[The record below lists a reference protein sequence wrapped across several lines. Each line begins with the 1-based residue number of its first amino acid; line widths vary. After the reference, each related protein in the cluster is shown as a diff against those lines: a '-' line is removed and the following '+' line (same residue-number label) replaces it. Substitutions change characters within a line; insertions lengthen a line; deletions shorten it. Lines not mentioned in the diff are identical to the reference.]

1 MVLTTPTNM
10 ATSVSK
16 QDDASSN
23 DAQNDAH
30 VSTASSNW
38 PEPVIPSSVSSILSI
53 LTEKNPERKLKRPRR
68 DPKTIERANLLNI
81 CKLVIKELLD
91 SSLSHGRMLDDE
103 HVPLQQFFVVLEHVL
118 RHGIKPRKGLLRDK
132 KDFWC
137 VLEMVEKLVPEASEI
152 STSVRDMPHIKT
164 PLGRARAWLRL
175 ATMQKTLADYFKVLM
190 EKKDVVLSEFYDP
203 GAMMVEDEGMVIA
216 GLLVGLN
223 VIDCNICV
231 KEEDLDQPMGVIDF
245 SLYLK
250 DTRLHDQSPDEES
263 AEGKSKMAT
272 ILDQKNYLEEL
283 NRHLNATVTNLQQ
296 KMETSQTTNALMK
309 EDLAISKNTI
319 LTLQEENAA
328 LEAEKNALLQ
338 GAQKQ
343 MESEKTLQLANK
355 QDIEIERETYQ
366 TSRAGLDEMYGDMKK
381 RLDEETQTRLDVEKE
396 LELQIGMKQEMEMAL
411 RILEKDIHEK
421 QDTMISLRKQLEEI
435 KTINLELYQ
444 KLQSCDQSL
453 KHKTEL
459 VTKLEDK
466 TSQLVTTLKD
476 MERRL
481 KQADSD
487 KIAAEETARK
497 LGQVIADKD
506 CKRTALETD
515 LRIEREWRGT
525 LQKTLEQEKEATAQL
540 QAEYTQVKEVEKE
553 YKSLQKMHE
562 NLQQTCEEQ
571 ERTLAELGSHL
582 SESKLKVEDMREAS
596 QATKEAAWM
605 SDKDA
610 SQCSSCNKEFSI
622 ARRKHHCRNCGEI
635 FCNECSDNKMPL
647 PSSAKPVRVCDTCQT
662 VLLQRYSSAGSKA

>member
-1 MVLTTPTNM
+1 M

-16 QDDASSN
+16 QDDASSSKE
-23 DAQNDAH
+23 AQSD
-30 VSTASSNW
+30 VPIPTANTNW
-38 PEPVIPSSVSSILSI
+38 PEPVFPSSVSSLFSM
-53 LTEKNPERKLKRPRR
+53 LTEKKPERKLKRPRR

-91 SSLSHGRMLDDE
+91 SSLAHGRMLDDE

-203 GAMMVEDEGMVIA
+203 GAMMIEDEGMVIA

-250 DTRLHDQSPDEES
+250 DSRLHDQSPDEES

-296 KMETSQTTNALMK
+296 KMETAQTTNALMK
-309 EDLAISKNTI
+309 EDLAISKNAI
-319 LTLQEENAA
+319 LALQEENAT
-328 LEAEKNALLQ
+328 LQAEKSSLLQ
-338 GAQKQ
+338 DAHKQ
-343 MESEKTLQLANK
+343 MESEKTLANK
-355 QDIEIERETYQ
+355 QDIETERETYQ

-466 TSQLVTTLKD
+466 TTQLVTTLKD
-476 MERRL
+476 ME
-481 KQADSD
+481 
-487 KIAAEETARK
+487 
-497 LGQVIADKD
+497 
-506 CKRTALETD
+506 KRTALETD

-525 LQKTLEQEKEATAQL
+525 LQKTLEQEKEATAQI
-540 QAEYTQVKEVEKE
+540 QAEYVQVKEVEKE
-553 YKSLQKMHE
+553 YKSLQKMHQG
-562 NLQQTCEEQ
+562 LQQTCEEQ

-596 QATKEAAWM
+596 QVTKEAAWM

-610 SQCSSCNKEFSI
+610 SQCSNCNKEFSI

-662 VLLQRYSSAGSKA
+662 VLLQRYSSAGNKA

>member
-1 MVLTTPTNM
+1 M

-16 QDDASSN
+16 QDDTSSY
-23 DAQNDAH
+23 DADKDAPS
-30 VSTASSNW
+30 STANAKW
-38 PEPVIPSSVSSILSI
+38 PEPVVSSSISSILSMLI
-53 LTEKNPERKLKRPRR
+53 EKKPERKLKRPRR

-91 SSLSHGRMLDDE
+91 SSISQGRMLDDE

-118 RHGIKPRKGLLRDK
+118 RHGIKPRKGILRDK

-250 DTRLHDQSPDEES
+250 DTRLHDQSPDEDS

-296 KMETSQTTNALMK
+296 KMETAQTTNALMK
-309 EDLAISKNTI
+309 EDLAISKNAI
-319 LTLQEENAA
+319 LSLQEENEI
-328 LEAEKNALLQ
+328 LLAEKGSLLQ
-338 GAQKQ
+338 DAQNK
-343 MESEKTLQLANK
+343 MESEIKTASASK
-355 QDIEIERETYQ
+355 QDIETERETYQ

-381 RLDEETQTRLDVEKE
+381 KLDDETHTRLDVEKE

-459 VTKLEDK
+459 VMKLEDK
-466 TSQLVTTLKD
+466 TTQLVTTLKD
-476 MERRL
+476 MEKRL

-487 KIAAEETARK
+487 KMAAEETARK

-525 LQKTLEQEKEATAQL
+525 LQKTLEQEKETAAQL

-553 YKSLQKMHE
+553 YKSLQKMHMG
-562 NLQQTCEEQ
+562 LQQTCEEQ

-596 QATKEAAWM
+596 QVTKEAAWM

-610 SQCSSCNKEFSI
+610 LQCSSCDKEFSL

-647 PSSAKPVRVCDTCQT
+647 PSSAKPVRVCDSCQT
-662 VLLQRYSSAGSKA
+662 LLLQRYSSAGN

>member
-1 MVLTTPTNM
+1 M

-16 QDDASSN
+16 QDDTSSY
-23 DAQNDAH
+23 DADKDAPS
-30 VSTASSNW
+30 STANAKW
-38 PEPVIPSSVSSILSI
+38 PEPVVSSSISSILSMLI
-53 LTEKNPERKLKRPRR
+53 EKKPERKLKRPRR

-91 SSLSHGRMLDDE
+91 SSISQGRMLDDE

-118 RHGIKPRKGLLRDK
+118 RHGIKPRKGILRDK

-250 DTRLHDQSPDEES
+250 DTRLHDQSPDEDS

-296 KMETSQTTNALMK
+296 KMETAQTTNALMK
-309 EDLAISKNTI
+309 EDLAISKNAI
-319 LTLQEENAA
+319 LSLQEENEI
-328 LEAEKNALLQ
+328 LLAEKGSLLQ
-338 GAQKQ
+338 DAQNK
-343 MESEKTLQLANK
+343 MEASK
-355 QDIEIERETYQ
+355 QDIETERETYQ

-381 RLDEETQTRLDVEKE
+381 KLDDETHTRLDVEKE

-459 VTKLEDK
+459 VMKLEDK
-466 TSQLVTTLKD
+466 TTQLVTTLKD
-476 MERRL
+476 MEKRL

-487 KIAAEETARK
+487 KMAAEETARK

-525 LQKTLEQEKEATAQL
+525 LQKTLEQEKETAAQL

-553 YKSLQKMHE
+553 YKSLQKMHMG
-562 NLQQTCEEQ
+562 LQQTCEEQ

-596 QATKEAAWM
+596 QVTKEAAWM

-610 SQCSSCNKEFSI
+610 LQCSSCDKEFSL

-647 PSSAKPVRVCDTCQT
+647 PSSAKPVRVCDSCQT
-662 VLLQRYSSAGSKA
+662 LLLQRYSSAGN

>member
-1 MVLTTPTNM
+1 M

-16 QDDASSN
+16 QEDSPSSPKDADS
-23 DAQNDAH
+23 DAPKPIANK
-30 VSTASSNW
+30 NW
-38 PEPVIPSSVSSILSI
+38 PEPVVASSMSSIFSM
-53 LTEKNPERKLKRPRR
+53 LTEKKPERKLKRPRR

-203 GAMMVEDEGMVIA
+203 GAMMIEDEGMVIA

-250 DTRLHDQSPDEES
+250 DSRLHDQSPDEDS

-296 KMETSQTTNALMK
+296 KMETAQTTNALMK

-328 LEAEKNALLQ
+328 LQAQKSSLLQ
-338 GAQKQ
+338 DAQKQ
-343 MESEKTLQLANK
+343 MEANK
-355 QDIEIERETYQ
+355 QDIETERETYQ

-466 TSQLVTTLKD
+466 TTQLVTTLKD
-476 MERRL
+476 MEKRL

-525 LQKTLEQEKEATAQL
+525 LQKTLDQEKEATAQL
-540 QAEYTQVKEVEKE
+540 QAEYTQIKEVEKD
-553 YKSLQKMHE
+553 YKSLQKMHQS
-562 NLQQTCEEQ
+562 LQETCEEQ

-662 VLLQRYSSAGSKA
+662 LLLQRYSSAGNKA

>member
-1 MVLTTPTNM
+1 M

-16 QDDASSN
+16 QDDASSSKE
-23 DAQNDAH
+23 AQSD
-30 VSTASSNW
+30 VPIPTANTNW
-38 PEPVIPSSVSSILSI
+38 PEPVFPSSVSSLFSM
-53 LTEKNPERKLKRPRR
+53 LTEKKPERKLKRPRR

-91 SSLSHGRMLDDE
+91 SSLAHGRMLDDE

-203 GAMMVEDEGMVIA
+203 GAMMIEDEGMVIA

-250 DTRLHDQSPDEES
+250 DSRLHDQSPDEES

-296 KMETSQTTNALMK
+296 KMETAQTTNALMK
-309 EDLAISKNTI
+309 EDLAISKNAI
-319 LTLQEENAA
+319 LALQEENAT
-328 LEAEKNALLQ
+328 LQAEKSSLLQ
-338 GAQKQ
+338 DAHKQ
-343 MESEKTLQLANK
+343 MESEKTLANK
-355 QDIEIERETYQ
+355 QDIETERETYQ

-466 TSQLVTTLKD
+466 TTQLVTTLKD
-476 MERRL
+476 MEKRL

-487 KIAAEETARK
+487 KMAAEETARK

-525 LQKTLEQEKEATAQL
+525 LQKTLEQEKEATAQI
-540 QAEYTQVKEVEKE
+540 QAEYVQVKEVEKE
-553 YKSLQKMHE
+553 YKSLQKMHQG
-562 NLQQTCEEQ
+562 LQQTCEEQ

-596 QATKEAAWM
+596 QVTKEAAWM

-610 SQCSSCNKEFSI
+610 SQCSNCNKEFSI

-662 VLLQRYSSAGSKA
+662 VLLQRYSSAGNKA

>member
-1 MVLTTPTNM
+1 MAEETIYLCNFRVSVDGDWLCLRELADVQLQVDDDDLVSPVLTP
-10 ATSVSK
+10 VSP
-16 QDDASSN
+16 DDG
-23 DAQNDAH
+23 
-30 VSTASSNW
+30 
-38 PEPVIPSSVSSILSI
+38 
-53 LTEKNPERKLKRPRR
+53 R

-91 SSLSHGRMLDDE
+91 SSISQGRMLDDE

-118 RHGIKPRKGLLRDK
+118 RHGIKPRKGILRDK

-250 DTRLHDQSPDEES
+250 DTRLHDQSPDEDS

-296 KMETSQTTNALMK
+296 KMETAQTTNALMK
-309 EDLAISKNTI
+309 EDLAISKNAI
-319 LTLQEENAA
+319 LSLQEENEI
-328 LEAEKNALLQ
+328 LLAEKGSLLQ
-338 GAQKQ
+338 DAQNK
-343 MESEKTLQLANK
+343 MESEIKTASASK
-355 QDIEIERETYQ
+355 QDIETERETYQ

-381 RLDEETQTRLDVEKE
+381 KLDDETHTRLDVEKE

-459 VTKLEDK
+459 VMKLEDK
-466 TSQLVTTLKD
+466 TTQLVTTLKD
-476 MERRL
+476 MEKRL

-487 KIAAEETARK
+487 KMAAEETARK

-525 LQKTLEQEKEATAQL
+525 LQKTLEQEKETAAQL

-553 YKSLQKMHE
+553 YKSLQKMHMG
-562 NLQQTCEEQ
+562 LQQTCEEQ

-596 QATKEAAWM
+596 QVTKEAAWM

-610 SQCSSCNKEFSI
+610 LQCSSCDKEFSL

-647 PSSAKPVRVCDTCQT
+647 PSSAKPVRVCDSCQT
-662 VLLQRYSSAGSKA
+662 LLLQRYSSAGN

>member
-1 MVLTTPTNM
+1 M

-16 QDDASSN
+16 QDDTSSY
-23 DAQNDAH
+23 DADKDAPS
-30 VSTASSNW
+30 STANAKW
-38 PEPVIPSSVSSILSI
+38 PEPVVSSSISSILSMLI
-53 LTEKNPERKLKRPRR
+53 EKKPERKLKRPRR

-91 SSLSHGRMLDDE
+91 SSISQGRMLDDE

-118 RHGIKPRKGLLRDK
+118 RHGIKPRKGILRDK

-250 DTRLHDQSPDEES
+250 DTRLHDQSPDEDS

-296 KMETSQTTNALMK
+296 KMETAQTTNALMK
-309 EDLAISKNTI
+309 EDLAISKNAI
-319 LTLQEENAA
+319 LSLQEENEI
-328 LEAEKNALLQ
+328 LLAEKGSLLQ
-338 GAQKQ
+338 DAQNK
-343 MESEKTLQLANK
+343 MESEIKTASASK
-355 QDIEIERETYQ
+355 QDIETERETYQ

-381 RLDEETQTRLDVEKE
+381 KLDDETHTRLDVEKE

-459 VTKLEDK
+459 VMKLEDK
-466 TSQLVTTLKD
+466 TTQLVTTLKD
-476 MERRL
+476 ME
-481 KQADSD
+481 
-487 KIAAEETARK
+487 
-497 LGQVIADKD
+497 
-506 CKRTALETD
+506 KRTALETD

-525 LQKTLEQEKEATAQL
+525 LQKTLEQEKETAAQL

-553 YKSLQKMHE
+553 YKSLQKMHMG
-562 NLQQTCEEQ
+562 LQQTCEEQ

-596 QATKEAAWM
+596 QVTKEAAWM

-610 SQCSSCNKEFSI
+610 LQCSSCDKEFSL

-647 PSSAKPVRVCDTCQT
+647 PSSAKPVRVCDSCQT
-662 VLLQRYSSAGSKA
+662 LLLQRYSSAGN

>member
-1 MVLTTPTNM
+1 M

-16 QDDASSN
+16 QDDASSSKE
-23 DAQNDAH
+23 AQSD
-30 VSTASSNW
+30 VPIPTANTNW
-38 PEPVIPSSVSSILSI
+38 PEPVFPSSVSSLFSM
-53 LTEKNPERKLKRPRR
+53 LTEKKPERKLKRPRR

-91 SSLSHGRMLDDE
+91 SSLAHGRMLDDE

-203 GAMMVEDEGMVIA
+203 GAMMIEDEGMVIA

-250 DTRLHDQSPDEES
+250 DSRLHDQSPDEES

-296 KMETSQTTNALMK
+296 KMETAQTTNALMK
-309 EDLAISKNTI
+309 EDLAISKNAI
-319 LTLQEENAA
+319 LALQEENAT
-328 LEAEKNALLQ
+328 LQAEKSSLLQ
-338 GAQKQ
+338 DAHKQ
-343 MESEKTLQLANK
+343 MEANK
-355 QDIEIERETYQ
+355 QDIETERETYQ

-466 TSQLVTTLKD
+466 TTQLVTTLKD
-476 MERRL
+476 MEKRL

-487 KIAAEETARK
+487 KMAAEETARK

-525 LQKTLEQEKEATAQL
+525 LQKTLEQEKEATAQI
-540 QAEYTQVKEVEKE
+540 QAEYVQVKEVEKE
-553 YKSLQKMHE
+553 YKSLQKMHQG
-562 NLQQTCEEQ
+562 LQQTCEEQ

-596 QATKEAAWM
+596 QVTKEAAWM

-610 SQCSSCNKEFSI
+610 SQCSNCNKEFSI

-662 VLLQRYSSAGSKA
+662 VLLQRYSSAGNKA